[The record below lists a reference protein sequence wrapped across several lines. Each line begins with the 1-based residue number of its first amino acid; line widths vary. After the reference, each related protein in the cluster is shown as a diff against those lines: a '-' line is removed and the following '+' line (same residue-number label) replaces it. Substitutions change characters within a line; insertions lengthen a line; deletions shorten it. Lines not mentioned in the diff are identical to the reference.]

1 MNDTSC
7 IEQMQYTTHRISVTL
22 RRMRT
27 QTNHPSALRLQQA
40 MQRRGI
46 GSAAELARL
55 TDRNEVTVRS
65 HVNGT
70 RDVSKR
76 AAEIY
81 SRVLG
86 IDAAWLIYGHGSAPD
101 ASAATSLPPG
111 QIALEDDAE
120 GQPNVRLSSSEA
132 PDFRFLSKDVPVLG
146 HAECG
151 SDGAFIL
158 NEGGPIDYVRRPP
171 GQMNRKGIYCIYAEG
186 SSMEPV
192 YEAGD
197 LVYVDPHRPP
207 KAGRDV
213 VIQLAAKSPGG
224 EERCFL
230 KRLVRRAGG
239 KWRLKQ
245 FNPEKEFVLDEKDVV
260 AVHLVLKNHE
270 LMGL

>member
-1 MNDTSC
+1 MSDPS
-7 IEQMQYTTHRISVTL
+7 HRASSQRL
-22 RRMRT
+22 R
-27 QTNHPSALRLQQA
+27 QA
-40 MQRRGI
+40 MQLRGI

-55 TDRNEVTVRS
+55 VRQNEVTVRS

-76 AAEIY
+76 AAEAY
-81 SRVLG
+81 SRVLAL
-86 IDAAWLIYGHGSAPD
+86 DPAWLLYGRGTAP
-101 ASAATSLPPG
+101 AGVPPFHAAGAEPPG
-111 QIALEDDAE
+111 SDDDVV
-120 GQPNVRLSSSEA
+120 GPSNIRLSESEA
-132 PDFRFLSKDVPVLG
+132 PNFRFLAKDVPVLG

-151 SDGAFIL
+151 SDGAFVL
-158 NEGGPIDYVRRPP
+158 NGGDPIDFVRRPP

-197 LVYVDPHRPP
+197 LIYVDPHRPP
-207 KAGRDV
+207 HAGRDV
-213 VIQLAAKSPGG
+213 VIQLRAREPGG

-230 KRLVRRAGG
+230 KRLVRRSGS

-245 FNPEKEFVLDEKDVV
+245 FNPEREFALDDKDVA
-260 AVHLVLKNHE
+260 AVHLVLKNQE

>member
-1 MNDTSC
+1 MPDSADHSSS
-7 IEQMQYTTHRISVTL
+7 QRL
-22 RRMRT
+22 R
-27 QTNHPSALRLQQA
+27 QA
-40 MQRRGI
+40 MQLRGI
-46 GSAAELARL
+46 GSGAELARL
-55 TDRNEVTVRS
+55 TNQNEVTVRS

-76 AAEIY
+76 AAERY
-81 SRVLG
+81 SRALA
-86 IDAAWLIYGHGSAPD
+86 IDAAWLIYGHGATPAASRGPSQGSVAAESSAPD
-101 ASAATSLPPG
+101 G
-111 QIALEDDAE
+111 DAD
-120 GQPNVRLSSSEA
+120 GPSNVRLSTSET

-213 VIQLAAKSPGG
+213 VIQLAAKAPNG

-230 KRLVRRAGG
+230 KRLVRRSGG
-239 KWRLKQ
+239 KLRVKQ
-245 FNPEKEFVLDEKDVV
+245 FNPEKELVLDEKDVA

>member
-1 MNDTSC
+1 MPDPVNRPSS
-7 IEQMQYTTHRISVTL
+7 QRL
-22 RRMRT
+22 R
-27 QTNHPSALRLQQA
+27 QA
-40 MQRRGI
+40 MQLRGI
-46 GSAAELARL
+46 GSGAELARL
-55 TDRNEVTVRS
+55 TSQNEVTVRS
-65 HVNGT
+65 HINGT

-76 AAEIY
+76 AAETY
-81 SRVLG
+81 SRALSV
-86 IDAAWLIYGHGSAPD
+86 DAAWLLYGHGSVPTPDRGMSRVNPADSSAPEP
-101 ASAATSLPPG
+101 STSH
-111 QIALEDDAE
+111 E
-120 GQPNVRLSSSEA
+120 GDVGGPPNVRPSLSEA

-151 SDGAFIL
+151 SDGAFVF

-197 LVYVDPHRPP
+197 LVYVDPYRPP

-213 VIQLAAKSPGG
+213 VIQLAAKSPDG
-224 EERCFL
+224 EQRCFL
-230 KRLVRRAGG
+230 KRLVRRSGG
-239 KWRLKQ
+239 KWRVKQ
-245 FNPEKEFVLDEKDVV
+245 FNPEKEFVLDEKDVA